1 MAVPAN
7 GSKAGASRPKKD
19 EGRDWAKQDPKD
31 KPPEG
36 GEVSAAAPDAPE
48 EDPYQ
53 VAVATQEEIDAA
65 AARQAEREEE
75 GFHAQL
81 WQDAIQQALA
91 DPDRP
96 LCVRELVKNGRFDG
110 MVEHVMEGCPCA
122 NRRGTGGRVPW
133 PPPRLLCGP
142 PGGTR
147 EAA

>member
-1 MAVPAN
+1 MEWGQQREKGWN
-7 GSKAGASRPKKD
+7 KWPKKD
-19 EGRDWAKQDPKD
+19 EGPKD

-81 WQDAIQQALA
+81 WQDATQQALA
-91 DPDRP
+91 D
-96 LCVRELVKNGRFDG
+96 LCVSGSWSR
-110 MVEHVMEGCPCA
+110 M
-122 NRRGTGGRVPW
+122 
-133 PPPRLLCGP
+133 
-142 PGGTR
+142 
-147 EAA
+147 AA